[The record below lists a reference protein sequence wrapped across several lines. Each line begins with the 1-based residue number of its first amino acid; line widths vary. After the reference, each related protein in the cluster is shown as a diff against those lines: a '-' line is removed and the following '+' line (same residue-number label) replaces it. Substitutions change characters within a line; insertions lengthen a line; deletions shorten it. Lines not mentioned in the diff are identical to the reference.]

1 MALGDNT
8 TSVARGN
15 GARGR
20 QPYLIQ
26 HEINFATA
34 VTDKGT
40 ALAAGDVIPGLTIPA
55 KSAILHAGF
64 EVIQEHMLVLQLTVR

>member
-20 QPYLIQ
+20 QPYMIQ

-55 KSAILHAGF
+55 KSAIF
-64 EVIQEHMLVLQLTVR
+64 TQVLKLQQLMQVHQLTVR

>member
-8 TSVARGN
+8 TSAERGV

-26 HEINFATA
+26 AT
-34 VTDKGT
+34 
-40 ALAAGDVIPGLTIPA
+40 LTLRLLQ
-55 KSAILHAGF
+55 AIR
-64 EVIQEHMLVLQLTVR
+64 VLPLLLQT

>member
-20 QPYLIQ
+20 QPYMIQ
-26 HEINFATA
+26 CHEINFATA

-40 ALAAGDVIPGLTIPA
+40 L
-55 KSAILHAGF
+55 IL
-64 EVIQEHMLVLQLTVR
+64 LR